1 MTAIAAEPEPRRGA
15 QFLILWLIPVLV
27 AAVVSFA
34 PVVLSDGDTFWHL
47 ATGGWILD
55 HGQIPRTDPFSYTFA
70 GRPWVTHEWLSEV
83 VMAGAFRLAGWSGVM
98 LVTGL
103 SMGATAAVM
112 ARWLFRW
119 LAPLSTVAALTLGV
133 DCLASSVL
141 ARPHIVALPVL
152 ALWTLAM
159 LDARRRGHAPSLWL
173 LPLMALWANLHSSFI
188 VGVGLAAVFGLEA
201 ALDRAAWRW
210 RTVLGWAGFTFASLA
225 AALVTPH
232 GFDGL
237 AFPLKVMTMKT
248 LPTITEWSGPD
259 FLRLDTMEVALLG
272 GLFFLFWRGVRL
284 SAVRAA
290 LLLGL
295 VHLTFQHVRQEV
307 LLGVIGPLIIAEP
320 LGRALGPPAPPPPW
334 RLFDPQLWPRTVL
347 AISLLAGVIATRVA
361 APVVRVDG
369 GTAPVSALAHVPA
382 ALRRAPVLNDYN
394 FGGYLIFEGVKP
406 YIDGRADMYGDD
418 FVADYHL
425 IESASQSAMDH
436 AITTYHVRWAILTPN
451 RPLVAALDRT
461 DGWQRLYADHY
472 AVVFE
477 KTRP

>member
-152 ALWTLAM
+152 ALWTLA
-159 LDARRRGHAPSLWL
+159 LLTPQPARFNKRFILPWTDLPVSKLLHVAMYAVLTWLAGL
-173 LPLMALWANLHSSFI
+173 LPMVH
-188 VGVGLAAVFGLEA
+188 
-201 ALDRAAWRW
+201 RRW
-210 RTVLGWAGFTFASLA
+210 
-225 AALVTPH
+225 
-232 GFDGL
+232 
-237 AFPLKVMTMKT
+237 
-248 LPTITEWSGPD
+248 
-259 FLRLDTMEVALLG
+259 
-272 GLFFLFWRGVRL
+272 LF
-284 SAVRAA
+284 
-290 LLLGL
+290 LLGL
-295 VHLTFQHVRQEV
+295 SLHAMLTE
-307 LLGVIGPLIIAEP
+307 LGQSYVPERYGSWTDVGLDHCGIAIGL
-320 LGRALGPPAPPPPW
+320 
-334 RLFDPQLWPRTVL
+334 
-347 AISLLAGVIATRVA
+347 
-361 APVVRVDG
+361 
-369 GTAPVSALAHVPA
+369 
-382 ALRRAPVLNDYN
+382 ALRWSNWFPARRKD
-394 FGGYLIFEGVKP
+394 
-406 YIDGRADMYGDD
+406 
-418 FVADYHL
+418 
-425 IESASQSAMDH
+425 
-436 AITTYHVRWAILTPN
+436 
-451 RPLVAALDRT
+451 
-461 DGWQRLYADHY
+461 
-472 AVVFE
+472 
-477 KTRP
+477 